1 MRQLTITV
9 PEDRLR
15 RIQKLLR
22 QEPGVTISRSKPV
35 AAPETPKKKKLTRWQ
50 QEWVDDLKQA
60 LVDVER
66 HQRGEIELTPIED
79 FLKEL
84 EEIRDAKWPPIK

>member
-9 PEDRLR
+9 PENQLR
-15 RIQKLLR
+15 RIQQLLR
-22 QEPGVTISRSKPV
+22 QEPGVTVGRSKPLEAP
-35 AAPETPKKKKLTRWQ
+35 AAPPAKKKLTRKQ

-66 HQRGEIELTPIED
+66 HQRGELEMVSLDAYLTGLGVEVPGT
-79 FLKEL
+79 
-84 EEIRDAKWPPIK
+84 

>member
-9 PEDRLR
+9 PENQLR
-15 RIQKLLR
+15 RIQQLLR
-22 QEPGVTISRSKPV
+22 REPGVTVGRSKPLEAP
-35 AAPETPKKKKLTRWQ
+35 AAPPVKKKLTRQQ

-66 HQRGEIELTPIED
+66 HQRGEIEMVSLDEYLTGLGVEVP
-79 FLKEL
+79 K
-84 EEIRDAKWPPIK
+84 A

>member
-22 QEPGVTISRSKPV
+22 QEPGVTVSRSKPV
-35 AAPETPKKKKLTRWQ
+35 AAPETPKKKKLIRWQ

-66 HQRGEIELTPIED
+66 HQRGEIEMISLDDYLRGLGVEV
-79 FLKEL
+79 
-84 EEIRDAKWPPIK
+84 PPVK

>member
-1 MRQLTITV
+1 MRQFTITV

-22 QEPGVTISRSKPV
+22 QEPGVTISRSRAVEP
-35 AAPETPKKKKLTRWQ
+35 AAPKKKKLTRKQ

-66 HQRGEIELTPIED
+66 HQRGEIELASLD
-79 FLKEL
+79 DYLREL
-84 EEIRDAKWPPIK
+84 GVEIPTEK